1 MSMEDTT
8 TLKGFDLIIDNGTC
22 MFDIFPISHFSATN
36 ELNEAIKK
44 IEEKTNMMLDSFVI
58 NKNTLSVTIY
68 LQKIV
73 TIKITN

>member
-1 MSMEDTT
+1 MEDTT

-58 NKNTLSVTIY
+58 NKNTLSVTVY

>member
-1 MSMEDTT
+1 MEDTT

>member
-1 MSMEDTT
+1 MEDTT

-36 ELNEAIKK
+36 DLNEAIRK

-58 NKNTLSVTIY
+58 NKNTLSVTVY

>member
-58 NKNTLSVTIY
+58 NKNTLSVTVY

>member
-1 MSMEDTT
+1 
-8 TLKGFDLIIDNGTC
+8 

>member
-36 ELNEAIKK
+36 DLNEAIKK

-58 NKNTLSVTIY
+58 NKNTLSVTVY